1 MTNQIKITS
10 QIIDTSLNKGFWIVV
25 LHACRIPPH
34 VGLLFNGSYFSLN
47 LKGIEKNIE
56 IPILLR
62 TIELQNIKSVFIKV
76 KKHPVFSVEY
86 LKEVFENDLSNYQKV
101 TSETTCFKPVKL
113 FFEEHYLFCSQPVN
127 FLFELF
133 SPLMKNEMIEK
144 TIALNLK
151 EEIVEGNFTFNNY
164 NAKDIND
171 KLASIKSTHH
181 D

>member
-1 MTNQIKITS
+1 MTRIKINS
-10 QIIDTSLNKGFWIVV
+10 QIIDASLNKSLWIVV

-34 VGLLFNGSYFSLN
+34 VGLLFNGNYFSLN
-47 LKGIEKNIE
+47 LKGVEKNIDLSVL
-56 IPILLR
+56 IR
-62 TIELQNIKSVFIKV
+62 TIELQNIKSVFFKV
-76 KKHPVFSVEY
+76 KKHPVFSVDY

-101 TSETTCFKPVKL
+101 TTDNTCFKPVKL
-113 FFEEHYLFCSQPVN
+113 FFEEHYLFCSQPIN

-133 SPLMKNEMIEK
+133 SPLITNEMIEK

-151 EEIVEGNFTFNNY
+151 EEIFEGNFTFNTY

>member
-1 MTNQIKITS
+1 MTRIKINS
-10 QIIDTSLNKGFWIVV
+10 QIIDASLNKSLWIVV

-34 VGLLFNGSYFSLN
+34 VGLLFNGNYFSLN
-47 LKGIEKNIE
+47 LKGVEKNIDLSV
-56 IPILLR
+56 LLR
-62 TIELQNIKSVFIKV
+62 TIELQNIKSVFFKV
-76 KKHPVFSVEY
+76 KKHPVFSVDY

-101 TSETTCFKPVKL
+101 TTDNTCFKPVKL
-113 FFEEHYLFCSQPVN
+113 FFEEHYLFCSQPIN

-133 SPLMKNEMIEK
+133 SPLITNEMIEK
-144 TIALNLK
+144 TIALNLN
-151 EEIVEGNFTFNNY
+151 EEINEGNFTFNNY

>member
-1 MTNQIKITS
+1 MTRIKINS
-10 QIIDTSLNKGFWIVV
+10 QIIDASLNKSLWIVV

-34 VGLLFNGSYFSLN
+34 VGLLFNENYFSLN
-47 LKGIEKNIE
+47 LKGVEKNIDLSV
-56 IPILLR
+56 LLR
-62 TIELQNIKSVFIKV
+62 TIELQNIKSVFFKV
-76 KKHPVFSVEY
+76 KKHPVFSVDY

-101 TSETTCFKPVKL
+101 TTDNTCFKPVKL
-113 FFEEHYLFCSQPVN
+113 FFEEHYLFCSQPIN

-133 SPLMKNEMIEK
+133 SPLITNEMIEK

-151 EEIVEGNFTFNNY
+151 EEIVEGNFTFNTY

>member
-1 MTNQIKITS
+1 MSRIKITN
-10 QIIDTSLNKGFWIVV
+10 QTIDNSLNKGLWIIV
-25 LHACRIPPH
+25 LHTRRIPPH
-34 VGLLFNGSYFSLN
+34 IGLLFNGYYFSLN

-56 IPILLR
+56 LSVLHR
-62 TIELQNIKSVFIKV
+62 TIEVQNIKSIFFKV

-86 LKEVFENDLSNYQKV
+86 LKEVFENDLSSYQKV
-101 TSETTCFKPVKL
+101 TTETTCFKPVKL

-133 SPLMKNEMIEK
+133 SPLIENEMIEK

-151 EEIVEGNFTFNNY
+151 EEIIDDNFTFNTY
-164 NAKDIND
+164 NAEDIKD
-171 KLASIKSTHH
+171 KLASIKFTHH

>member
-1 MTNQIKITS
+1 MTRIKINS
-10 QIIDTSLNKGFWIVV
+10 QIIDASLNKSLWIVV

-34 VGLLFNGSYFSLN
+34 VGLLFNGNYFSLN
-47 LKGIEKNIE
+47 LKGVEKNIDLSV
-56 IPILLR
+56 LLR
-62 TIELQNIKSVFIKV
+62 TIELQNIKSVFFKV
-76 KKHPVFSVEY
+76 KKHPVFSVDY

-101 TSETTCFKPVKL
+101 TTDNTCFKPVKL
-113 FFEEHYLFCSQPVN
+113 FFEEHYLFCSQPIN

-133 SPLMKNEMIEK
+133 SPLITNEMIEK
-144 TIALNLK
+144 TIALNLN
-151 EEIVEGNFTFNNY
+151 EEIIEGNFTFNNY

>member
-1 MTNQIKITS
+1 MTRIKINS
-10 QIIDTSLNKGFWIVV
+10 QIIDASLNKSLWIVV

-34 VGLLFNGSYFSLN
+34 VGLLFNGNYFSLN
-47 LKGIEKNIE
+47 LKGVEKNIDLSV
-56 IPILLR
+56 LLR
-62 TIELQNIKSVFIKV
+62 TIELQNIKSVFFKV
-76 KKHPVFSVEY
+76 KKHPVFSVDY

-101 TSETTCFKPVKL
+101 TTDNTCFKPVKL
-113 FFEEHYLFCSQPVN
+113 FFEEHYLFCSQPIN

-133 SPLMKNEMIEK
+133 SPLITNEMIEK

-151 EEIVEGNFTFNNY
+151 EEIFEGNFTFNTY

-171 KLASIKSTHH
+171 KLASIKSTYH

>member
-1 MTNQIKITS
+1 MTRIKINS
-10 QIIDTSLNKGFWIVV
+10 QIIDASLNKSLWIVV
-25 LHACRIPPH
+25 LHASRIPPH
-34 VGLLFNGSYFSLN
+34 VGLLFNGNYFSLN
-47 LKGIEKNIE
+47 LKGVEKNIDLSV
-56 IPILLR
+56 LLR
-62 TIELQNIKSVFIKV
+62 TIELQNIKSVFFKV
-76 KKHPVFSVEY
+76 KKHPVFSVDY

-101 TSETTCFKPVKL
+101 TTDNTCFKPVKL
-113 FFEEHYLFCSQPVN
+113 FFEEHYLFCSQPIN

-133 SPLMKNEMIEK
+133 SPLITNEMIEK

-151 EEIVEGNFTFNNY
+151 EQIVEGNFTFNNY

>member
-1 MTNQIKITS
+1 MTRIKINS
-10 QIIDTSLNKGFWIVV
+10 QIIDASLNKSLWIVV

-34 VGLLFNGSYFSLN
+34 VGLLFNGNYFSLN
-47 LKGIEKNIE
+47 LKGVEKNIDLSV
-56 IPILLR
+56 LLR
-62 TIELQNIKSVFIKV
+62 TIELQNIKSVFFKV
-76 KKHPVFSVEY
+76 KKHPVFSVDY

-101 TSETTCFKPVKL
+101 TTDNTCFKPVKL
-113 FFEEHYLFCSQPVN
+113 FFEEHYLFCSQPIN

-133 SPLMKNEMIEK
+133 SPLITNEMIEK

-151 EEIVEGNFTFNNY
+151 EQIVEGNITFNTY
-164 NAKDIND
+164 NAEDIKD

>member
-1 MTNQIKITS
+1 MTNQIKITN
-10 QIIDTSLNKGFWIVV
+10 QIIDTSLNKGFWIVI
-25 LHACRIPPH
+25 LHAHRIPPH
-34 VGLLFNGSYFSLN
+34 VGLLFNGTYFSLN

-56 IPILLR
+56 LAVLLR
-62 TIELQNIKSVFIKV
+62 TIELQNIKSIFIKV

-101 TSETTCFKPVKL
+101 TTETTCFKPVKL
-113 FFEEHYLFCSQPVN
+113 FFEEHYLFCSQPIN

-133 SPLMKNEMIEK
+133 SPLIVNEMIEK

-151 EEIVEGNFTFNNY
+151 EDIIDDNFTFNTY
-164 NAKDIND
+164 NAEDIKD
-171 KLASIKSTHH
+171 KLASIKSIQH

>member
-1 MTNQIKITS
+1 MTRIKINS
-10 QIIDTSLNKGFWIVV
+10 QIIDASLNKSLWIVV

-34 VGLLFNGSYFSLN
+34 VGLLFNGNYFSLN
-47 LKGIEKNIE
+47 LKGVEKNIDLSV
-56 IPILLR
+56 LLR
-62 TIELQNIKSVFIKV
+62 TIELQNIKSVFFKV
-76 KKHPVFSVEY
+76 KKHPVFSVDY

-101 TSETTCFKPVKL
+101 TTDNTCFKPVKL
-113 FFEEHYLFCSQPVN
+113 FFEEHYLFCSQPIN

-133 SPLMKNEMIEK
+133 SPLITNEMIEK

-151 EEIVEGNFTFNNY
+151 EQIVEGNITFNNY

>member
-1 MTNQIKITS
+1 MTRIKINS
-10 QIIDTSLNKGFWIVV
+10 QIIDASLDKSLWIVV

-34 VGLLFNGSYFSLN
+34 VGLLFNGNYFSLN
-47 LKGIEKNIE
+47 LKGVEKNIDLSV
-56 IPILLR
+56 LLR
-62 TIELQNIKSVFIKV
+62 TIELQNIKSVFFKV
-76 KKHPVFSVEY
+76 KKHPVFSVDY

-101 TSETTCFKPVKL
+101 TTDNTCFKPVKL
-113 FFEEHYLFCSQPVN
+113 FFEEHYLFCSQPIN

-133 SPLMKNEMIEK
+133 SPLITNEMIEK

-151 EEIVEGNFTFNNY
+151 EEIVEGNFTFNTY

>member
-1 MTNQIKITS
+1 MNRIKINS
-10 QIIDTSLNKGFWIVV
+10 QIINASLNKSLWIVV

-34 VGLLFNGSYFSLN
+34 VGLLFNGNYFSLN
-47 LKGIEKNIE
+47 LKGVEKNIDLSV
-56 IPILLR
+56 LLR
-62 TIELQNIKSVFIKV
+62 TIELQNIKSVFFKV
-76 KKHPVFSVEY
+76 KKHPVFSVDY

-101 TSETTCFKPVKL
+101 TTDNTCFKPVKL
-113 FFEEHYLFCSQPVN
+113 FFEEHYLFCSQPIN

-133 SPLMKNEMIEK
+133 SPLITNEMIEK

-151 EEIVEGNFTFNNY
+151 EQIVEGNFTFNNY